1 MYTLYAGD
9 VMSEQDKKSYI
20 ETVSHFVIEKFLFG
34 DADELKEGT
43 SFLEEG
49 VIDSTGILELVMFL
63 EETYAI
69 KIQDEELVPQNMDS
83 VQNIARFLDVKLGAS
98 PAIEA

>member
-1 MYTLYAGD
+1 
-9 VMSEQDKKSYI
+9 MSEQDKKSYI
-20 ETVSHFVIEKFLFG
+20 ETVSHYVIEKFLFG
-34 DADELKEGT
+34 DGDELKEDT

-63 EETYAI
+63 EETYGI

-83 VQNIARFLDVKLGAS
+83 LQNIALFLDVKVNAN

>member
-1 MYTLYAGD
+1 
-9 VMSEQDKKSYI
+9 MSEQDKKSYI
-20 ETVSHFVIEKFLFG
+20 ETVSHYVIEKFLFG
-34 DADELKEGT
+34 DGDELKEDT

-63 EETYAI
+63 EETYGI

-83 VQNIARFLDVKLGAS
+83 LQNIALFLDVNVNAN

>member
-1 MYTLYAGD
+1 
-9 VMSEQDKKSYI
+9 MSEQGKKSYI

-34 DADELKEGT
+34 DGDELKEDT

-63 EETYAI
+63 EETYGI

-83 VQNIARFLDVKLGAS
+83 LQNIALFLDVKLGAG
-98 PAIEA
+98 PATEA